1 MVACI
6 RQATSTAS
14 SLCFS
19 SALRAAVV
27 LLSGSVGTGP
37 SKIYSFFAILRTI
50 LRLRCH
56 SRKLV
61 LFSFSFSSIDLRTKE
76 LFSLD
81 ICYISKE
88 ILISIFDVYFLI

>member
-1 MVACI
+1 M
-6 RQATSTAS
+6 
-14 SLCFS
+14 
-19 SALRAAVV
+19 
-27 LLSGSVGTGP
+27 
-37 SKIYSFFAILRTI
+37 YSFFAILRTI

-61 LFSFSFSSIDLRTKE
+61 LLSFSFSSIDLRTKE